1 VLGKTCPFGRGTPRR
16 GCVAPQF
23 SREYHWYQMSASS
36 ASFPKTIGALLF
48 GLVAGFAAIVV
59 IVLGCIF
66 LGLVAGWVFGFL
78 GWKQLGD
85 QASIAGLSSIYFT
98 VPIGLIVGLIVCFKV
113 STNRLRQQ
121 SAPPNPNS

>member
-1 VLGKTCPFGRGTPRR
+1 
-16 GCVAPQF
+16 
-23 SREYHWYQMSASS
+23 MSASS
-36 ASFPKTIGALLF
+36 ASFPKIIGALLY

-66 LGLVAGWVFGFL
+66 LGLAAGWAFSSL

-85 QASIAGLSSIYFT
+85 SASIAGLSSIYFT

-121 SAPPNPNS
+121 STPPNPNS